1 VTTIGCPHVVTTTT
15 ETTIDV
21 AVEMTVTVMTGD
33 MMSSSRRTAAMS
45 ASYLLHQR

>member
-33 MMSSSRRTAAMS
+33 MMSSS
-45 ASYLLHQR
+45 